1 VFERRKIANRQN
13 EPMARARRTDLAVVP
28 DLERELDELYGLP
41 LGEFTAARS
50 ELAKRLKKAG
60 QTSEAES
67 VGALAKPSIS
77 AWAVNQLA
85 RREAD
90 RVRELAEAGEEL
102 VAAQKAALAGKGAER
117 FDGASRRQREAVRTL
132 LPAAIAVLES
142 AGHRPS
148 DAVRERIA
156 SSLRAASVDPE
167 GRRLLEHGR
176 LQEDFESAGLDLLA
190 GFAPGP
196 GKRAAP
202 PKRPSEARLR
212 KAREQLEAAREEER
226 RLAEAAAEAEREA
239 EQAARVAGDA
249 AERAQS
255 VAAQAARARDAV
267 ELAEQALARLERK

>member
-1 VFERRKIANRQN
+1 VFERRKIANRHN
-13 EPMARARRTDLAVVP
+13 EPVARARRTDLAVVP
-28 DLERELDELYGLP
+28 DLERELDDLYGLP
-41 LGEFTAARS
+41 LGEFTAGRN

-117 FDGASRRQREAVRTL
+117 FDGASRRQREAVRDLARTAAGL
-132 LPAAIAVLES
+132 LED
-142 AGHRPS
+142 AGNRPS
-148 DAVRERIA
+148 AAVKERIA
-156 SSLRAASVDPE
+156 SSLRAASMDPE

-239 EQAARVAGDA
+239 EQAARVAEDA